1 MISLNGKKLITT
13 NVVNIGSSPVLSME
27 YFATNNI
34 YLITLFIKVPLE
46 MKIVF
51 NVKYIYASLAQ
62 LVRAID
68 C

>member
-1 MISLNGKKLITT
+1 MISLNGKNLSLL

-34 YLITLFIKVPLE
+34 YLTTLFIKVPLE

-51 NVKYIYASLAQ
+51 NVKYIYTL
-62 LVRAID
+62 L
-68 C
+68 